1 MNPAPPLTSTLIR
14 DGRLPAPGR
23 VVAFAAV
30 ARLYLS
36 PPDVGDVERE
46 LLLEAFDS
54 NWIAPVGP
62 LLDRFERDFASFVG
76 VPAAAAVASGT
87 AALHLALRMLGVG
100 PGDVVVVPS
109 LTFVATAAAVTYVGA
124 TPVFLDSDEP
134 TWNLDPQLLADELAA
149 RARRGTLPAAVMVVD
164 LYGQC
169 ADWDPIVEVC
179 VRYEVPVVE
188 DAAEALGA
196 TYRGRAAGTFGTIGV
211 FSFNGNKIITTS
223 SGGMLVSTGREWVDR
238 ARHLATQARDP
249 VPHYEHAEIG
259 FNYRMSNL
267 LAAVGVGQLR
277 RLPSIVARRREINRR
292 YREALTGVPGVGF
305 MPNAPAGEPTN
316 WLTVLTID
324 RRAFGASPGEVREEL
339 EQLDI
344 EARPAWKPM
353 HLQPVFA
360 GFETRGG
367 RVSEHIFKRGLCVP
381 SGSTMSNDDVD
392 RVVDGLLR
400 VEGGARARA

>member
-1 MNPAPPLTSTLIR
+1 MGVVARSSRLGIVGFEPYTDDDDATTTCGMPARRAASSTCTVPVAFARWDATGSWIERGTDGRAARCTTASAPAIARSSTSASRIVPSTSSASTPSRLRASPVDRSSSATTLAAPASRRQRFAPMNPAPPLTSTLIR

-87 AALHLALRMLGVG
+87 AALHLALQMLGVG

-109 LTFVATAAAVTYVGA
+109 LTFVAPAAAVTYVGA

-134 TWNLDPQLLADELAA
+134 TWNLDPQLLADELAG

-179 VRYEVPVVE
+179 ARYEVPVVE

-211 FSFNGNKIITTS
+211 F
-223 SGGMLVSTGREWVDR
+223 
-238 ARHLATQARDP
+238 
-249 VPHYEHAEIG
+249 
-259 FNYRMSNL
+259 
-267 LAAVGVGQLR
+267 
-277 RLPSIVARRREINRR
+277 
-292 YREALTGVPGVGF
+292 
-305 MPNAPAGEPTN
+305 
-316 WLTVLTID
+316 
-324 RRAFGASPGEVREEL
+324 
-339 EQLDI
+339 
-344 EARPAWKPM
+344 
-353 HLQPVFA
+353 
-360 GFETRGG
+360 
-367 RVSEHIFKRGLCVP
+367 
-381 SGSTMSNDDVD
+381 
-392 RVVDGLLR
+392 
-400 VEGGARARA
+400 